1 MNLKEVKAL
10 FHDNLAVNYPDEW
23 NAFFKMSIFE
33 VDQYTIKDIVFNR
46 FTSNKEVY
54 QAIVQRLKNHEPIQ
68 YILGSTYFMDLKL
81 VVNNTVLIPRPETE
95 ELVWW
100 ITEKLGRDFEESILD
115 IGTGSGCIAIGL
127 KKLMPSA
134 QISALDISQEALFCA
149 NKNAEKHD
157 LKINFKEIDILNQS
171 LPLAKVWVSN
181 PPYIGEEES
190 AEMRP
195 NVLMFEPHIA
205 LFSKGDVL
213 IFYKVILNQARELK
227 VSQVFFEINPI
238 YVTEIIELGIN
249 EGYDFEVKKDFYGK
263 DRMLHF
269 FL

>member
-23 NAFFKMSIFE
+23 NVFFKMSIFE
-33 VDQYTIKDIVFNR
+33 VDHYTIKDLVFNR
-46 FTSNKEVY
+46 FTIKEEVY

-81 VVNNTVLIPRPETE
+81 EVNNTVLIPRPETE

-100 ITEKLGRDFEESILD
+100 IAEKLGRDFQESILD

-149 NKNAEKHD
+149 NRNAEKHD

-205 LFSKGDVL
+205 LFSKVDAL
-213 IFYKVILNQARELK
+213 SFYKVILKQARELK
-227 VSQVFFEINPI
+227 VNQVFFEINPI

-249 EGYDFEVKKDFYGK
+249 EGYNFEINKDFYGK